1 MVPRARKLS
10 GDGQKRRIAKDEM
23 AEEMIAEET
32 RRGWRRGEGGGEA
45 RVEEARVEEARVEE
59 ARVVEAMVVEA
70 RVITSV
76 QSKGNKAVRQQG
88 SLSCLGL
95 QAAVDC
101 VPVGAEVAHR

>member
-1 MVPRARKLS
+1 
-10 GDGQKRRIAKDEM
+10 M

-59 ARVVEAMVVEA
+59 ARVVEAMVVEAMVVEA